1 MGESGPQIAHSYS
14 TMGRRTSEASI
25 SSNTSFALDS
35 LTLPNITTRN

>member
-1 MGESGPQIAHSYS
+1 MGESAPQMAHSYS

-25 SSNTSFALDS
+25 SSNISCTLDS